1 MRDIREFHANFYSNE
16 TKIEQDALLLKYIA
30 ISKPKRERCTKA
42 NSSRKGVAVQYYVK
56 LVASKTFQLQ
66 VCQNT
71 FLRILH
77 VSNDRVQ
84 IIARNHI
91 LTGKLPVE
99 KRGGD
104 TRAAFYEDRRKSVK
118 SFIEKLKGNESH
130 YCRSKNIQRQ
140 YLSSD
145 LNISKLYRMYNESVQ
160 GNLKVKKTFFREIFL
175 RDYNI
180 GFGSPVTDACSKCI
194 ELSEIIKAE
203 KDEQKKVMLMM
214 EKRIHTL
221 RSQAFF
227 SYLKE
232 ESPGLL
238 TLSFDCQKNLVN
250 PKVPDQAAYYSR
262 QLYTYNFT
270 IVIGS
275 SKSRLTLDNVF
286 IYTWME
292 HKFAKGSN
300 QICSAVFNL
309 LSETDISQYSVI
321 RLCADGCGGQN
332 RNSTMIGMCS
342 HFLNNVA
349 PPNIKKIELIFPI
362 PAYNDIFK
370 IHGTL
375 KILGRDCAVKDYKL
389 ETEKYF
395 KSVGSWHFKCS
406 ETKRFILTKNVKSNV
421 VLRSETFY
429 NSEIATPR
437 SILKKGKK
445 LSNFDPVD
453 IPKGVALKPDKLL
466 DIRKLLVKHFGN
478 HWFKRDDVVFYNQ
491 LL

>member
-1 MRDIREFHANFYSNE
+1 
-16 TKIEQDALLLKYIA
+16 
-30 ISKPKRERCTKA
+30 
-42 NSSRKGVAVQYYVK
+42 
-56 LVASKTFQLQ
+56 
-66 VCQNT
+66 
-71 FLRILH
+71 
-77 VSNDRVQ
+77 
-84 IIARNHI
+84 
-91 LTGKLPVE
+91 
-99 KRGGD
+99 
-104 TRAAFYEDRRKSVK
+104 
-118 SFIEKLKGNESH
+118 
-130 YCRSKNIQRQ
+130 
-140 YLSSD
+140 
-145 LNISKLYRMYNESVQ
+145 
-160 GNLKVKKTFFREIFL
+160 
-175 RDYNI
+175 
-180 GFGSPVTDACSKCI
+180 
-194 ELSEIIKAE
+194 
-203 KDEQKKVMLMM
+203 MLMM

-227 SYLKE
+227 SCLKE

-292 HKFAKGSN
+292 HKFA
-300 QICSAVFNL
+300 NL
-309 LSETDISQYSVI
+309 LSETDLSQYSVI

-342 HFLNNVA
+342 HFLNDVA
-349 PPNIKKIELIFPI
+349 PLNIKKIELILPI
-362 PAYNDIFK
+362 PGHSFLPPDRVFGRIEKMLKKEATITNPLTYNDILK

-375 KILGRDCAVKDYKL
+375 KILGRDCAVKDKRGLSMVKDYKL

-395 KSVGSWHFKCS
+395 KSVGSWHFKFS

-421 VLRSETFY
+421 VLRGETFY
-429 NSEIATPR
+429 SSEIATPR
-437 SILKKGKK
+437 SIMKKGKK

-478 HWFKRDDVVFYNQ
+478 DWFKRDDVVFYNQ
-491 LL
+491 LLENNAAELTEPEDDFCEPREENESREPRI